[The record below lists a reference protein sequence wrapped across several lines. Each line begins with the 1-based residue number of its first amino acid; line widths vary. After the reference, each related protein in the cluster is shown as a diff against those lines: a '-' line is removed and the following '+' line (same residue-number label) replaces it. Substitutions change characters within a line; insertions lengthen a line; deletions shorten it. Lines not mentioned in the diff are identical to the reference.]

1 MQDSGALPRYSGAC
15 DGGIFVFRR
24 SSILRAASRCLL
36 AVLVIAARGPA
47 YAQDRGQNL
56 KGKFD
61 VIRRSLVLDGS
72 AVTTAGNLQM
82 NVTNFGFLGSLPKSS
97 YPMSDSPSAQWPAGS
112 GVEYLYAAG
121 LWIGAEVDGVPSV
134 STSYPETE
142 FYPPDDPIDVI
153 YKGSEGMKGGR
164 NYPANPDDDG
174 DGRINEDWLN
184 GRDDDGDG
192 LIDEDFAAIGKL
204 MYSCWFTDD
213 QAVARQVWPNHMPLN
228 LKVRQE
234 TYQWSEESSYN
245 AVAVHYTI
253 SNQGVRYL
261 QNVYFGIYAD
271 LDAGPRNTP
280 SYFKDDQVG
289 SWSGIW
295 CAPVGGGVKMPEKIS
310 TLYVYDDDGDDGKT
324 KGYFGV
330 VLLGTQM
337 LMRDGSVEKL
347 RESPNAIRIFAGL
360 LPYERGGEP
369 INDFQRYE
377 LLSRSEFQPNTDQP
391 NDYKA
396 LMSVGPFS
404 LSPGQSIGLDIA
416 YAAGEGFEAFLD
428 NAAFMK
434 LIYSGAWIDKDKN
447 RNTGVSG
454 RESIFIGDPNSALNG
469 ISPDPCANA
478 EKVKVAVR
486 DTLWINADCSEES
499 ELWNYSECFK
509 GSMLFRDYQTGINGR
524 ETQINWIAS
533 EPPPPPNMRAVVG
546 DGVVGLI
553 WDNLSEITP
562 DPITLKIDFEGYQ
575 VWRADEWHRPLGTT
589 VTSGPS
595 DDLWHLLDSRDLMND
610 VEPNLDLRKPWFE
623 GGFQYE
629 PLQQVAE
636 RAILLKAFEENLY
649 YDPLGTVPC
658 PPGITEAE
666 CDTMEAIARWNL
678 GYDGGRQYYR
688 YIDHDVKN
696 GLPYFY
702 SVIAY
707 EPLYS
712 MGKPKGMG
720 RVDSPYASFVYAVPR
735 SEAQVAEDFAKTAVY
750 VVPNPVT
757 REAMAPWTFEPNN
770 ADPSGE
776 KAEFRNLPK
785 CSNTVRIFTVAG
797 DLVQTLRHDGSA
809 GNGTLAWNLVSRNGQ
824 TVTSGVYLF
833 SVRPDDG
840 RFPEFVGKFVVIR

>member
-1 MQDSGALPRYSGAC
+1 M
-15 DGGIFVFRR
+15 FRR
-24 SSILRAASRCLL
+24 SYFLRAASYSIVVA
-36 AVLVIAARGPA
+36 AVMAMRGPA
-47 YAQDRGQNL
+47 HAQERGQNL

-61 VIRRSLVLDGS
+61 AVSRSIVLDGS
-72 AVTTAGNLQM
+72 AVTSAGNLQM

-97 YPMSDSPSAQWPAGS
+97 YPMADSPSAQWPAGS

-134 STSYPETE
+134 STSYPEME
-142 FYPPDDPIDVI
+142 FYPTDSPVDII
-153 YKGSEGMKGGR
+153 YKTSEGSKGGR

-184 GRDDDGDG
+184 GRDDDRDG

-213 QAVARQVWPNHMPLN
+213 QPVARRVWPNHAPLN
-228 LKVRQE
+228 IKVRQE

-245 AVAVHYTI
+245 SVGVHYDI
-253 SNQGVRYL
+253 GNEGGRFL

-271 LDAGPRNTP
+271 LDAGPRNYPT
-280 SYFKDDQVG
+280 YFKDDLIG
-289 SWSGIW
+289 SWSGTW
-295 CAPVGGGVKMPEKIS
+295 CAPIGGGVEMPERIS
-310 TLYVYDDDGDDGKT
+310 TLYVYDNDGDGGKT
-324 KGYFGV
+324 QGYFGV

-337 LMRDGSVEKL
+337 VMSDGTAERL
-347 RESPNAIRIFAGL
+347 QESPAAIRIFAGL

-377 LLSRSEFQPNTDQP
+377 LLSRSVFQPNTDQP

-396 LMSVGPFS
+396 LMSVGPFF
-404 LSPGQSIGLDIA
+404 LGPGQSIALDIA
-416 YAAGEGFEAFLD
+416 YTAGKGLDEFLD
-428 NAAFMK
+428 NAAYMK
-434 LIYSGAWIDKDKN
+434 LIYNGTWVDKDKN
-447 RNTGVSG
+447 RNTGVNG
-454 RESIFIGDPNSALNG
+454 RESIFIGDEGSAKDG
-469 ISPDPCANA
+469 IYPDPCNSQ

-486 DTLWINADCSEES
+486 DTIWINADCFEET
-499 ELWNYSECFK
+499 ELWNYPDCFK
-509 GSMLFRDYQTGINGR
+509 GSMYFRDFQTGINGR
-524 ETQINWIAS
+524 ESRINWITS
-533 EPPPPPNMRAVVG
+533 ETPPPPNMRAVVG

-562 DPITLKIDFEGYQ
+562 DPITLKKDFEGYQ
-575 VWRADEWHRPLGTT
+575 VWRADEWHRPSGTT
-589 VTSGPS
+589 IASGPS

-610 VEPNLDLRKPWFE
+610 VEPNIDLEKPWAD

-629 PLQQVAE
+629 PLQQVEGKAL
-636 RAILLKAFEENLY
+636 LLKAFEENLY
-649 YDPLGTVPC
+649 YDPFGKVPC
-658 PPGITEAE
+658 PPGVTEAE
-666 CDTMEAIARWNL
+666 CDTLEALARWNL

-688 YIDHDVKN
+688 YVDHDVKN
-696 GLPYFY
+696 GIPYFY

-712 MGKPKGMG
+712 NGKPKGMG
-720 RVDSPYASFVYAVPR
+720 RADTPYANFVYAMPR
-735 SEAQVAEDFAKTAVY
+735 SEAQEAEDFAEKAVY

-757 REAMAPWTFEPNN
+757 REAMAPWTFQPNN

-785 CSNTVRIFTVAG
+785 CPNTVRIFTVAG
-797 DLVQTLRHDGSA
+797 DLVQILRHNGSA

-833 SVRPDDG
+833 SVEPDDG
-840 RFPEFVGKFVVIR
+840 RFPRFVGKFVVIR